1 LQALIEQAE
10 KPLKEQI
17 AKYEEARIVKLETE
31 LLTFAENTAKNLSL
45 RPEYFSKF
53 AIQSDWTKKK
63 PKITATRKVIV
74 TEIENLLSQQ
84 RNDDEAEQLRQQR
97 TEMIR
102 QLCDVHSQSAG
113 LKTPLL
119 PCDVG
124 HLVAEAPLP
133 EISGIIIQACH
144 DRLNLEQKAAREA
157 VMTEP
162 PLPPTQPSFQS
173 GPPPMPEFIPVPPPP
188 MPPVMPALWDV
199 DMRLLGITLPQAVE
213 VKAFYAQHGIKYE
226 VISQNVRGNG

>member
-1 LQALIEQAE
+1 
-10 KPLKEQI
+10 
-17 AKYEEARIVKLETE
+17 
-31 LLTFAENTAKNLSL
+31 L
-45 RPEYFSKF
+45 RPEYVGKFS
-53 AIQSDWTKKK
+53 IQSAWIKRTA
-63 PKITATRKVIV
+63 KITTTRKAIV

-84 RNDDEAEQLRQQR
+84 KNDDEAEQLRQQR

-102 QLCDVHSQSAG
+102 QLCEVHSQSAG

-157 VMTEP
+157 AAVTEP

-173 GPPPMPEFIPVPPPP
+173 GPPLLPPAPSSFQSGPPLMPEFVPVPPPP
-188 MPPVMPALWDV
+188 MPPVMPSTWDV
-199 DMRLLGITLPQAVE
+199 VLKLPGITIPQANGF
-213 VKAFYAQHGIKYE
+213 KAYLASNGMSYE
-226 VISQNVRGNG
+226 VISQEPRGNR